1 MKNTFSAFETLKSA
15 WQLFLIHKKFYLK
28 TVLIFGGIA
37 LVADWMANDKSM
49 KLVDIILSLVSTVS
63 YWYGTIILMK
73 ASLAVTSGKPITE
86 DISRISWPLVF
97 SLIIGSIL
105 VGIGSF
111 VGFILLVV
119 PGIIFA
125 LRASLTQYIILDQN
139 EKAVP
144 AIKKSLALTKGYFW
158 SFLRLMLCFVVLGI
172 LSVFPLIGL
181 GFIVLIPVSTIVLSL
196 IYRKLQMGTSE
207 TVSAPAQ
214 APQV

>member
-1 MKNTFSAFETLKSA
+1 M
-15 WQLFLIHKKFYLK
+15 
-28 TVLIFGGIA
+28 
-37 LVADWMANDKSM
+37 ADWMANDKSM

>member
-15 WQLFLIHKKFYLK
+15 WQLFLIHKRFYLK

-37 LVADWMANDKSM
+37 LVADWMADNKSTQ
-49 KLVDIILSLVSTVS
+49 LVDLVLSLIGTVS
-63 YWYGTIILMK
+63 YWYGTIILMR

-111 VGFILLVV
+111 VGFIFLVV

-158 SFLRLMLCFVVLGI
+158 SFFRLMLCLIVLTV
-172 LSVFPLIGL
+172 LSVFPLFGL
-181 GFIVLIPVSTIVLSL
+181 GFIVLVPVSTFAFSL
-196 IYRKLQMGTSE
+196 IYRKLQMGTAE

>member
-1 MKNTFSAFETLKSA
+1 MKNTFSASDTLKSA

-28 TVLIFGGIA
+28 TVLIFGAIA
-37 LVADWMANDKSM
+37 LIADWMADDKSGR
-49 KLVDIILSLVSTVS
+49 LIDLALSLISTVS

-73 ASLAVTSGKPITE
+73 ASLAVTSGKSITE
-86 DISRISWPLVF
+86 DASRISWSLVF
-97 SLIIGSIL
+97 SLILGSIL

-111 VGFILLVV
+111 IGFILLIV
-119 PGIIFA
+119 PGVIFA

-158 SFLRLMLCFVVLGI
+158 SFFRLMLCFVVLGI
-172 LSVFPLIGL
+172 LSVVPLIGL
-181 GFIVLIPVSTIVLSL
+181 GFIVLIPVSTLALSL
-196 IYRKLQMGTSE
+196 IYRKLQMGTAE